1 MSCVDG
7 ITSSVS
13 VVPELKVEELWGQRC
28 IHTNIWWSIRN
39 FRKLGE
45 ISALNKVFFLA
56 SKSTDLLPL
65 SASTFPALGGIPA
78 LLPSNGSDC
87 VQHKFS
93 VFVSLRHDYLWCCSI
108 SSLDLA
114 SQRNF
119 YLHDDIANDIAHD
132 HIPNDI
138 APCL

>member
-1 MSCVDG
+1 M
-7 ITSSVS
+7 
-13 VVPELKVEELWGQRC
+13 GQRC
-28 IHTNIWWSIRN
+28 IHINIWWSIRN

-45 ISALNKVFFLA
+45 TSALNKVFFLT

-65 SASTFPALGGIPA
+65 SASTFPALGGIPT
-78 LLPSNGSDC
+78 LLPSSGSDC

-114 SQRNF
+114 S
-119 YLHDDIANDIAHD
+119 
-132 HIPNDI
+132 
-138 APCL
+138 